1 MPHSNGWPTLFSSA
15 FSQSRNGMLL
25 VDERRRVVDANP
37 AFLRL
42 VGRGREGLVGNPVWE
57 LVIDGPLASEREW
70 RDYLGMRRFDGEA
83 TLHAAD
89 RSGVAVQW
97 GATAT
102 VVAGR
107 QLVLFVTL
115 STSRSGARFRRA
127 AVADGPSRALSPRE
141 REVVRLVAEGATG
154 KEIADELHIS
164 HETVR
169 THVRNAMIKVGAR
182 SRAHLVA
189 KALGADLSMP

>member
-15 FSQSRNGMLL
+15 FRQSRNGMLL
-25 VDERRRVVDANP
+25 VDEQRRVVEANV

-42 VGRGREGLVGNPVWE
+42 VGRGSAEVVGHPVWE
-57 LVIDGPLASEREW
+57 LVIHGPLASEREW
-70 RDYLGMRRFDGEA
+70 RDHLAMRRFDGEA
-83 TLHAAD
+83 TLHGAD
-89 RSGVAVQW
+89 GGGVAVQW

-102 VVAGR
+102 DVAGR
-107 QLVLFVTL
+107 HLVLFVTL

-127 AVADGPSRALSPRE
+127 VDDGPSRALSARE

-189 KALGADLSMP
+189 KVLGTDLRMP